1 VSVENKQLLSRLE
14 KTSPAAHPELD
25 AKYRFSADGQFFCD
39 ALAWGCPAN
48 CNADGSD
55 PTGDSDL
62 DDLHNTFALEK
73 PGSAKHTAAID
84 RYDAHLTKLRKL
96 ASAAKKAE
104 ALALRLQSASKAEV
118 ARSVAEIHAAGKE
131 KRATRALEKAVAL
144 SLSYELW
151 EMSVAN
157 GLLREEKWQQGA
169 GNVLGE
175 RTAVF
180 YADASGAPHIGALI
194 DYSNPTMLGLRPL
207 ETHVA
212 SNLRR

>member
-1 VSVENKQLLSRLE
+1 MVSADISTPSNN
-14 KTSPAAHPELD
+14 
-25 AKYRFSADGQFFCD
+25 RFSADGQFFCD
-39 ALAWGCPAN
+39 DALAFRCPAN

-62 DDLHNTFALEK
+62 DELHTTIELEK
-73 PGSAKHTAAID
+73 PGSAKHTAAIG
-84 RYDAHLTKLRKL
+84 RYDARLAKLRKQ
-96 ASAAKKAE
+96 ANAAKKAE
-104 ALALRLQSASKAEV
+104 ALALRQQSASKAEV

-131 KRATRALEKAVAL
+131 KRATHALEKAVAL

-151 EMSVAN
+151 EMSVEN
-157 GLLREEKWQQGA
+157 GLLREDKWQQGA

-194 DYSNPTMLGLRPL
+194 DYSNPAMLGLRQL